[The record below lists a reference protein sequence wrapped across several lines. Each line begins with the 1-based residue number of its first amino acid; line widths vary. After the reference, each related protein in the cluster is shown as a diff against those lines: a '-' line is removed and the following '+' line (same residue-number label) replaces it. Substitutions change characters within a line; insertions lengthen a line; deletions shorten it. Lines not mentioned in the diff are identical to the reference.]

1 MHVWNK
7 IQTSVTRIWWGK
19 TVSYRKKTITDTMR
33 QKIYTLEP
41 LLSRITTHQEAGESI
56 VFTNGCFDL
65 LHVGHVR
72 YLQEAKNLGDRLV
85 VGINSDESVRKLGKE
100 TGRPIITGPHRAEII
115 AALGCVDYVILF
127 EETDPLTLIKA
138 LQPRILVKGGDWEPD
153 RIVGKEF
160 VEKRGGSVR
169 SIPLT
174 PDSST
179 TLIIQ
184 KILAVYGNTS
194 HLSDSSRMPS

>member
-1 MHVWNK
+1 MP
-7 IQTSVTRIWWGK
+7 
-19 TVSYRKKTITDTMR
+19 
-33 QKIYTLEP
+33 QKIYSLAP
-41 LLSRITTHQEAGESI
+41 LVSRIRAHRQAGDSI

-65 LHVGHVR
+65 LHIGHVR

-85 VGINSDESVRKLGKE
+85 VGINSDQSVRKLSKGI
-100 TGRPIITGPHRAEII
+100 GRPIIREQHRSEVI

-127 EETDPLTLIKA
+127 EESDPLILIQA
-138 LQPRILVKGGDWEPD
+138 LQPQILVKGGDWEPD

-160 VEKRGGSVR
+160 VEERGGSVR

-174 PDSST
+174 PESST

-184 KILAVYGNTS
+184 KILAVYGNTPYP
-194 HLSDSSRMPS
+194 SDSSHMPS

>member
-1 MHVWNK
+1 MH
-7 IQTSVTRIWWGK
+7 
-19 TVSYRKKTITDTMR
+19 

-41 LLSRITTHQEAGESI
+41 LVSRITTHRQAAESI

-65 LHVGHVR
+65 LHIGHVR
-72 YLQEAKNLGDRLV
+72 YLQEAKHMGDRLV
-85 VGINSDESVRKLGKE
+85 VGINSDQSVRNLSKG
-100 TGRPIITGPHRAEII
+100 TGRPIISDQNRAEVI

-127 EETDPLTLIKA
+127 DESDPLTLIKA
-138 LQPRILVKGGDWEPD
+138 LQPQILVKGGDWEPD

-174 PDSST
+174 PESST

-184 KILAVYGNTS
+184 KILAAYVHTS
-194 HLSDSSRMPS
+194 FPSDSSRMPF

>member
-1 MHVWNK
+1 MP
-7 IQTSVTRIWWGK
+7 
-19 TVSYRKKTITDTMR
+19 
-33 QKIYTLEP
+33 QKIYTLDP
-41 LLSRITTHQEAGESI
+41 LLSRITTHQQAGESI

-65 LHVGHVR
+65 LHIGHVR

-85 VGINSDESVRKLGKE
+85 VGINSDQSVRKLSKG
-100 TGRPIITGPHRAEII
+100 TGRPIIREQHRAEVI

-127 EETDPLTLIKA
+127 EESDPLTLIKA
-138 LQPRILVKGGDWEPD
+138 LQPQILVKGGDWEPD

-160 VEKRGGSVR
+160 VEERGGSVR

-174 PDSST
+174 PESST

-184 KILAVYGNTS
+184 KILAVYGNTPYPT
-194 HLSDSSRMPS
+194 DSSHMPS